1 MGYSP
6 WGHKGSDTTER
17 LSTAQHIFKT
27 KAIYTQN
34 LPLSSNF
41 TTFYGY
47 LGMFLGLFISS

>member
-6 WGHKGSDTTER
+6 WGHKGLDTTEP
-17 LSTAQHIFKT
+17 LSIAQHIFKT

-41 TTFYGY
+41 TTLYCY
-47 LGMFLGLFISS
+47 LGMNLGLFISS